1 MNKESNLKV
10 VLVYP
15 EYPDTFWSFKHA
27 IKFISKKATYPPLG
41 LLTVAAMLPK
51 NWEKKLVDMN
61 VKKLKDKDLKGADLV
76 FISAMA
82 IQKASAKEV
91 ISKCKKMGI
100 KIVAGGPLFT
110 AGYEEFEN
118 VDYFVLNEAEITLP
132 LFLED
137 LRNGCAKHIYTSH
150 KFPNIEKTPI
160 PLWGLINMRKY
171 VSMNIQYSRG
181 CPFNCDFCDIT
192 NLFGRGVRTK
202 SKGQILAELE
212 SLYSFGWRGG
222 VFFVDDNFIGNK
234 IKLKQE
240 ILPAIIQWMAA
251 RKYPFSFS
259 TEASVNLSDDEELM
273 QLMTQAGFDSVF
285 LGIETPNEES
295 LAE

>member
-1 MNKESNLKV
+1 MKV

-150 KFPNIEKTPI
+150 KFPNYRKDANPALGADQYEKICIYEYP
-160 PLWGLINMRKY
+160 
-171 VSMNIQYSRG
+171 
-181 CPFNCDFCDIT
+181 
-192 NLFGRGVRTK
+192 
-202 SKGQILAELE
+202 
-212 SLYSFGWRGG
+212 
-222 VFFVDDNFIGNK
+222 
-234 IKLKQE
+234 
-240 ILPAIIQWMAA
+240 ILP
-251 RKYPFSFS
+251 RLPF
-259 TEASVNLSDDEELM
+259 
-273 QLMTQAGFDSVF
+273 
-285 LGIETPNEES
+285 
-295 LAE
+295 